1 MKKINLSNFKEWF
14 VSHDLFGL
22 LGSDRY
28 KSLKRRIV
36 ILEVALSILPLL
48 IVVTISYFWFQQIL
62 KDDYRNQLK
71 WDIENTGQSIETF
84 LNERLSFLRFLTLS
98 YKYEELSDYK
108 KLSNVFYA
116 FKREFPG
123 IVDIGIIDDSGFQIA
138 YAGPYRLTGVDY
150 SNQNWF
156 NEVVIRSSNI
166 SDVYMGYRKIPHF
179 SIAVKKDLPEKE
191 GFWIIRATIDM
202 ETLKKY
208 VYALNIGEKDDSFIV
223 NKEGILQT
231 DTRYHGKA
239 LNKYIETPLP
249 SNEQTLVKECDIK
262 IHGHQICGYYSI
274 KNTDWSLITVIRS
287 TPYAKIPSIFRNE
300 LFFIMIFSILL
311 NIFITTVIAQAI
323 VNKIRQTDMEREEA
337 IASCEHAGKMASI
350 GRLASGVAH
359 EINNPLAIIN
369 EKAGLMKDILE
380 SSDDLQKNK
389 YKFLSLLNGIFDS
402 ITRARTITHRLL
414 GFSRRMDLSHDLFDL
429 NEAIKEVISFIEKEI
444 QFRNINLVLNLNQE
458 LPRIETDKGQLQQV
472 ILNIINNAI
481 DAVEEDGRIEVITK
495 MRDNNTLR
503 IKISDNGIGIPKDKI
518 KHIFEPFYTT
528 KEKGKGTG
536 LGLSISYGIIQ
547 KLGGNISVESE
558 VGKGTTF
565 IIDIPIKYEAI

>member
-1 MKKINLSNFKEWF
+1 MKNINLSNFKEWF
-14 VSHDLFGL
+14 ISHDLFGL
-22 LGSDRY
+22 LGSDKY

-36 ILEVALSILPLL
+36 ILEVALSILPIL

-62 KDDYRNQLK
+62 KDDYKNQLK
-71 WDIENTGQSIETF
+71 WDIENTKQSIEAF
-84 LNERLSFLRFLTLS
+84 LDERLSFLRFLTLS
-98 YKYEELSDYK
+98 YTYEELSDYK
-108 KLSNVFYA
+108 KLSKVFYA

-123 IVDIGIIDDSGFQIA
+123 IVDIGIVDDNGIQIA
-138 YAGPYRLTGVDY
+138 YAGPYKLTGVDY

-156 NEVVIRSSNI
+156 NEVAIRSSNI

-179 SIAVKKDLPEKE
+179 SIAVKKELPEKE

-208 VYALNIGEKDDSFIV
+208 VYNLNIGEEDDTFIINKDGV
-223 NKEGILQT
+223 LQT
-231 DTRYHGKA
+231 DTRFHGKA
-239 LNKYIETPLP
+239 LDKYIETPVP
-249 SNEQTLVKECDIK
+249 SYEQIVVKESSIK
-262 IHGHQICGYYSI
+262 THGHEICGYSLI
-274 KNTDWSLITVIRS
+274 KNTNWFLVAVIRS
-287 TPYAKIPSIFRNE
+287 APYARIPSIFKNE
-300 LFFIMIFSILL
+300 LFFIIIFSILL
-311 NIFITTVIAQAI
+311 NIFITTLIAQAI
-323 VNKIRQTDMEREEA
+323 VNKIKQTDMEREEA

-350 GRLASGVAH
+350 GRLAAGVAH

-429 NEAIKEVISFIEKEI
+429 NEAIKEVVSFIEKEI
-444 QFRNINLVLNLNQE
+444 QFRNINLILDLTPE
-458 LPRIETDKGQLQQV
+458 LPKIETDKGQLQQV

-495 MRDNNTLR
+495 MVDNNKIR
-503 IKISDNGIGIPKDKI
+503 ILISDNGIGIPKDKI

-547 KLGGNISVESE
+547 KLGGNIAVESE

-565 IIDIPIKYEAI
+565 IIDIPVKYETV